1 MKWLLS
7 FVANDLFLAFPGGPF
22 LWKVDLVAVQ
32 LVHPRDEIMQTMER
46 IYRYRMTTTSGG
58 NLSIRDESGD
68 IWISPARVDKGNLTR
83 NDIVCVRADGTV
95 DGLHRPSS
103 EFPFHKAIY
112 DARSDVRAIVH
123 AHPVALVAF
132 SICRQ
137 VPDTTL
143 FHQAHSV
150 CGKTGFAPYALPGSQ
165 QLGSNIADSFRSG
178 CDSVIL
184 ENHGVVVGGESL
196 SHAFQRFE
204 AFEFAGKTIIKG
216 RHLGSVRCLS
226 HEQLQQAHNRSVA
239 LDSFESTFASEN
251 EKELRRQL
259 CEFIRR
265 GCRQRL
271 LISTEGSFSA
281 RVTNDSFLITPTQ
294 QDRESLQIGDIV
306 YIRNGRRETG
316 KKASRAVFAH
326 QAIYERH
333 PELKAIVFAHPVNA
347 TAFSVTGTE
356 FDARTIPESYIF
368 LRDVA
373 RVPYGVQYQNDQQIA
388 EFVSATSPAAIL
400 ENDGVLITGNSILD
414 AFDRLEVVESTAE
427 AVINARS
434 IGAVSAMPEAV
445 ISELKS
451 SFGLS

>member
-1 MKWLLS
+1 MS
-7 FVANDLFLAFPGGPF
+7 RS
-22 LWKVDLVAVQ
+22 

-58 NLSIRDESGD
+58 NLSIRDDNGD
-68 IWISPARVDKGNLTR
+68 IWISPARVDKGNLSR
-83 NDIVCVRADGTV
+83 SDVVCVRSSGV
-95 DGLHRPSS
+95 VEGQHRPSS
-103 EFPFHKAIY
+103 EFPFHQAIY
-112 DARSDVRAIVH
+112 KARNDIRAIVH

-137 VPDTTL
+137 TPDTRL

-150 CGKTGFAPYALPGSQ
+150 CGQTGFAAYALPGSQ
-165 QLGSNIADSFRSG
+165 RLGENIAQSFQGG

-216 RHLGSVRCLS
+216 RQLGEIRYLT
-226 HEQLQQAHNRSVA
+226 EAELQQAHNRSVA
-239 LDSFESTFASEN
+239 LETFEPGTASDQER
-251 EKELRRQL
+251 EVRRLL

-281 RVTNDSFLITPTQ
+281 RLNKDSFLITPTQ
-294 QDRESLQIGDIV
+294 QDRATLQIEDLV
-306 YIRNGRRETG
+306 LVADGRREAG
-316 KKASRAVFAH
+316 KKASRAVMAH
-326 QAIYERH
+326 QAIYDQH
-333 PELKAIVFAHPVNA
+333 PDIHAIVFAHPVNA
-347 TAFSVTGTE
+347 TAFSVTRTR
-356 FDARTIPESYIF
+356 FDARTIPESYVF

-373 RVPYGVQYQNDQQIA
+373 CIPYGEQYTDGRNIA
-388 EFVSATSPAAIL
+388 GFVGASVPAAVL
-400 ENDGVLITGNSILD
+400 ENDGVLVTGSSILD
-414 AFDRLEVVESTAE
+414 AFDRLEVLESTAE

-434 IGAVSAMPEAV
+434 LGAVSVMPDSA
-445 ISELKS
+445 IIELKTA
-451 SFGLS
+451 FDLK